1 MKEDQMLRDGKFIK
15 EDPIKIGAY
24 YHPSNQQQPTP
35 EDEFVQ
41 ELILCGTPDPQ
52 SIASTRSAKLLDWIL
67 FVLLV
72 WLMTAALIPAVKF
85 IADHLL

>member
-1 MKEDQMLRDGKFIK
+1 MLRDGKFIK
-15 EDPIKIGAY
+15 EPPIRIGAY
-24 YHPSNQQQPTP
+24 YMPGNQQQPTP

-41 ELILCGTPDPQ
+41 ELILCGTPDPK
-52 SIASTRSAKLLDWIL
+52 SVATTRSAKILDWIL

-85 IADHLL
+85 IADHLI

>member
-1 MKEDQMLRDGKFIK
+1 MLRDGKFIK
-15 EDPIKIGAY
+15 EDPIRIGAY
-24 YHPSNQQQPTP
+24 YTPGSQQQPSP

-41 ELILCGTPDPQ
+41 NLILCADHDSKG
-52 SIASTRSAKLLDWIL
+52 IASTRSAKILDWIL

-85 IADHLL
+85 IADNLL